1 MLTYLTSYLSKRERT
16 MTESMK
22 KTAKEVT
29 GIEVMQKLH
38 TIGNSVLTQTR
49 SSSHEAANKE
59 LSLHLLSSNIA
70 IEFVPTCFKNKE
82 RET

>member
-1 MLTYLTSYLSKRERT
+1 
-16 MTESMK
+16 
-22 KTAKEVT
+22 
-29 GIEVMQKLH
+29 MQKLH